1 MIDEEYLKSFKR
13 AREMLLEDQAKMSE
27 EERRHNR
34 EYGELI
40 NKYQQKY
47 PEGLPFQMPYNYDDL
62 KEAYETDRPLHT
74 WEKYKGYYGEV
85 PDDWL
90 L

>member
-1 MIDEEYLKSFKR
+1 MTPMQRVLKL
-13 AREMLLEDQAKMSE
+13 RELLKERREKMTE
-27 EERRHNR
+27 EERQHNR
-34 EYGELI
+34 EFGELYI
-40 NKYQQKY
+40 KYEQKY
-47 PEGLPFQMPYNYDDL
+47 EEGIPFQMPITFDDL
-62 KEAYETDRPLHT
+62 KEAYEMDRPLHT

>member
-1 MIDEEYLKSFKR
+1 MERVLKL
-13 AREMLLEDQAKMSE
+13 RELLKGRRERMTE

-34 EYGELI
+34 EYTELI
-40 NKYQQKY
+40 NKYEQKY
-47 PEGLPFQMPYNYDDL
+47 PEGLPFQMPYNYADL

-85 PDDWL
+85 PDEWL

>member
-1 MIDEEYLKSFKR
+1 MTVEKLEQFRKKLK
-13 AREMLLEDQAKMSE
+13 EDQAKMTE

-34 EYGELI
+34 EYTELI
-40 NKYQQKY
+40 NKYEQKY
-47 PEGLPFQMPYNYDDL
+47 HEGLPFQMPYNYADL

-85 PDDWL
+85 PDEWL

>member
-1 MIDEEYLKSFKR
+1 MTPMERVLKL
-13 AREMLLEDQAKMSE
+13 RELLKERREKMTE

-34 EYGELI
+34 EFGELYI
-40 NKYQQKY
+40 KYEQKY
-47 PEGLPFQMPYNYDDL
+47 VEGIPFQMPITFDDL

-85 PDDWL
+85 PDEWL

>member
-27 EERRHNR
+27 EERRRNR
-34 EYGELI
+34 DFGELYI
-40 NKYQQKY
+40 KYEQKY
-47 PEGLPFQMPYNYDDL
+47 EEGIPFQMPITFEDL

-85 PDDWL
+85 PDEWL

>member
-1 MIDEEYLKSFKR
+1 MMTLEKLEQFRKKLK
-13 AREMLLEDQAKMSE
+13 EDQAKMTE
-27 EERRHNR
+27 EERQHNR
-34 EYGELI
+34 EFTALI

-47 PEGLPFQMPYNYDDL
+47 HEGLPFQMPYTYDEL

-85 PDDWL
+85 PDEWL